1 MIKRICLA
9 VALLIVMAVVPA
21 KSQQVG
27 SWSIY
32 PVFSG
37 NNNNS
42 LVDTDNKVFYLAD
55 GWLYSYD
62 KDNDESVFYTKMN
75 GMSDT
80 DISGIY
86 YNYDKKFLLVAYSN
100 SNIDIVRENG
110 RVDNVPD
117 LKSVIL
123 TVSKAINSVDFSGDY
138 AYIATDFGYMVV
150 DCNKCVVKESFN
162 YGKAFKSIVV
172 TDKNIFAS
180 FDKKIYVSSVGES
193 HYELSSFKETNI
205 KQEMKLLKIDN
216 NSMLTTTGWFYY
228 IKIGEDP
235 TNLAMSVI
243 EKSAPSNVSM
253 SGSNMVASYKEKYIV
268 VSPDGTSQTV
278 AMPSEIDG
286 SHLSTIDGK
295 GLWNLDSN
303 GLKEFSI
310 SDGSV
315 TILHDTYRPNTSTV
329 SEPYYLTYQN
339 GTLYSM
345 NSGTNYK
352 DATNRM
358 KIAFCEMKNGEW
370 KDVSPVNPT
379 FNNNVSISKN
389 ALMGPYSPQI
399 DPNNKN
405 RIWFGSYFEGLYCVE
420 DGKQIQKVD
429 QTNSPLFLNY
439 VCCVSDLKFD
449 KEGNLWFSFYNFN
462 KTTYAPLYI
471 LPKDKLYKEN
481 LTADD
486 FISIDLGNFATTYGS
501 QLCISKDGRYVLL
514 ASNMWKSKLAII
526 DTNGTLTDI
535 SDDRVAIV
543 TTYNDQDGKNFDIGY
558 IHSIKEEN
566 NKYWLGTNTG
576 VGLINNIK
584 AAFSGNVVVNRVKV
598 PRNDGTNLADYLL
611 DGVSVNDIAID
622 GANRKWFGSSTSG
635 LYLTSSDGSEILE
648 HFSTENSPLTSD
660 EITSVACSTDDNSVF
675 IGTKKGTL
683 VYESD
688 AAPAQNDY
696 SDVYAYPNPVR
707 PDYSGHIT
715 VAGLM
720 DNSLVKITDSMGNLV
735 YSGRSTGGM
744 FVWDGLNSE
753 GSRVNTGVYYVFASQ
768 NENDKSSGCVTKI
781 LVVK

>member
-9 VALLIVMAVVPA
+9 VALLLVMAVVPA

-42 LVDTDNKVFYLAD
+42 LVDTGSKVFFLAD

-123 TVSKAINSVDFSGDY
+123 TVSKTINSVDFSGDY

-172 TDKNIFAS
+172 TDKNIFAT
-180 FDKKIYVSSVGES
+180 FDKKINVSSIGES
-193 HYELSSFKETNI
+193 HYALSSFKETNI

-295 GLWNLDSN
+295 GLWNLDSK

-345 NSGTNYK
+345 NSGRNYK
-352 DATNRM
+352 GASNGKSVM
-358 KIAFCEMKNGEW
+358 LSSLKNGVW
-370 KDVSPVNPT
+370 NNLNPIKIDIH
-379 FNNNVSISKN
+379 NKSYKSLIE
-389 ALMGPYSPQI
+389 PYGMAI
-399 DPNNKN
+399 DPFDSEK
-405 RIWFGSYFEGLYCVE
+405 IWFGSFFEGIYCVKNGE
-420 DGKQIQKVD
+420 QVQKID
-429 QTNSPLFLNY
+429 HLNSPMYLDF
-439 VCCVSDLKFD
+439 VVCVSDLKFD

-514 ASNMWKSKLAII
+514 GSNMWKSKLAII

-543 TTYNDQDGKNFDIGY
+543 STYNDQDGKNFDIGY
-558 IHSIKEEN
+558 INSIKEDN
-566 NKYWLGTNTG
+566 GKYWLATNVG

-611 DGVSVNDIAID
+611 DGLCINDIAVD

-635 LYLTSSDGSEILE
+635 LYLTSSEGSEILE

-660 EITSVACSTDDNSVF
+660 EITSVACSSDDNRVF

-720 DNSLVKITDSMGNLV
+720 DNSLVKITDSMGNLI

>member
-1 MIKRICLA
+1 MYLD
-9 VALLIVMAVVPA
+9 
-21 KSQQVG
+21 
-27 SWSIY
+27 
-32 PVFSG
+32 F
-37 NNNNS
+37 
-42 LVDTDNKVFYLAD
+42 LV
-55 GWLYSYD
+55 
-62 KDNDESVFYTKMN
+62 
-75 GMSDT
+75 
-80 DISGIY
+80 
-86 YNYDKKFLLVAYSN
+86 
-100 SNIDIVRENG
+100 
-110 RVDNVPD
+110 
-117 LKSVIL
+117 
-123 TVSKAINSVDFSGDY
+123 
-138 AYIATDFGYMVV
+138 
-150 DCNKCVVKESFN
+150 
-162 YGKAFKSIVV
+162 
-172 TDKNIFAS
+172 
-180 FDKKIYVSSVGES
+180 
-193 HYELSSFKETNI
+193 
-205 KQEMKLLKIDN
+205 
-216 NSMLTTTGWFYY
+216 
-228 IKIGEDP
+228 
-235 TNLAMSVI
+235 
-243 EKSAPSNVSM
+243 
-253 SGSNMVASYKEKYIV
+253 
-268 VSPDGTSQTV
+268 
-278 AMPSEIDG
+278 
-286 SHLSTIDGK
+286 
-295 GLWNLDSN
+295 
-303 GLKEFSI
+303 
-310 SDGSV
+310 
-315 TILHDTYRPNTSTV
+315 
-329 SEPYYLTYQN
+329 
-339 GTLYSM
+339 
-345 NSGTNYK
+345 
-352 DATNRM
+352 
-358 KIAFCEMKNGEW
+358 
-370 KDVSPVNPT
+370 
-379 FNNNVSISKN
+379 
-389 ALMGPYSPQI
+389 
-399 DPNNKN
+399 
-405 RIWFGSYFEGLYCVE
+405 
-420 DGKQIQKVD
+420 
-429 QTNSPLFLNY
+429 
-439 VCCVSDLKFD
+439 CVSDLKFD
-449 KEGNLWFSFYNFN
+449 KEGNMWFSFYNFN

-501 QLCISKDGRYVLL
+501 QLCISKDSRYVLL

-566 NKYWLGTNTG
+566 NKFWLGTNTG

-584 AAFSGNVVVNRVKV
+584 AAFSGNLVVNRVKV

-611 DGVSVNDIAID
+611 DGVYVYNIAID

-660 EITSVACSTDDNSVF
+660 EITSVACSTDDNRVF

-688 AAPAQNDY
+688 AAPSQDDY

>member
-37 NNNNS
+37 NDNRS
-42 LVDTDNKVFYLAD
+42 LVDTGSKVFFLAD

-100 SNIDIVRENG
+100 SNIDIVRESG

-172 TDKNIFAS
+172 TDKNIFAT

-205 KQEMKLLKIDN
+205 KQEMQLRKIDN
-216 NSMLTTTGWFYY
+216 SSMLTTTGWFYY

-295 GLWNLDSN
+295 GLWNLDSK

-310 SDGSV
+310 SDGSF

-345 NSGTNYK
+345 NSGRNYK
-352 DATNRM
+352 GASNGKSVM
-358 KIAFCEMKNGEW
+358 LSSLKNGVW
-370 KDVSPVNPT
+370 NNLNPIKIDIH
-379 FNNNVSISKN
+379 NKSYKSLIE
-389 ALMGPYSPQI
+389 PYGMAI
-399 DPNNKN
+399 DPFDSEK
-405 RIWFGSYFEGLYCVE
+405 IWFGSFFEGIYCVKNGE
-420 DGKQIQKVD
+420 QVQKID
-429 QTNSPLFLNY
+429 HLNSPMYLDF
-439 VCCVSDLKFD
+439 VVCVSDLKFD

-501 QLCISKDGRYVLL
+501 QLCISKDSRYVLL
-514 ASNMWKSKLAII
+514 GSNMWKSKLAII

-543 TTYNDQDGKNFDIGY
+543 STYNDQDGKNFDIGY
-558 IHSIKEEN
+558 INSIKEDN
-566 NKYWLGTNTG
+566 GKYWLATNVG

-611 DGVSVNDIAID
+611 DGLCINDIAID

-635 LYLTSSDGSEILE
+635 LYLTSSEGSEILE

-660 EITSVACSTDDNSVF
+660 EITSVACSTDDNRVF

-688 AAPAQNDY
+688 AAPAQKDY

>member
-37 NNNNS
+37 NDNRS
-42 LVDTDNKVFYLAD
+42 LVDTRSKVFFLAD

-123 TVSKAINSVDFSGDY
+123 TVSKTINSVDFSGDY

-172 TDKNIFAS
+172 TDKNIFAT

-205 KQEMKLLKIDN
+205 KQEMQLRKIDN
-216 NSMLTTTGWFYY
+216 SSMLTTTGWFYY

-253 SGSNMVASYKEKYIV
+253 SDSNMVASYKEKYIV

-295 GLWNLDSN
+295 GLWNLDSK

-345 NSGTNYK
+345 NSGRNYK
-352 DATNRM
+352 GASNGKSVM
-358 KIAFCEMKNGEW
+358 LSSLKNGVW
-370 KDVSPVNPT
+370 NNLNPIKIDIH
-379 FNNNVSISKN
+379 NKSYKSLIE
-389 ALMGPYSPQI
+389 PYGMAI
-399 DPNNKN
+399 DPFDSEK
-405 RIWFGSYFEGLYCVE
+405 IWFGSFFEGIYCVKNGE
-420 DGKQIQKVD
+420 QVQKID
-429 QTNSPLFLNY
+429 HLNSPMYLDF
-439 VCCVSDLKFD
+439 VVCVSDLKFD

-501 QLCISKDGRYVLL
+501 QLCISKDSRYVLL
-514 ASNMWKSKLAII
+514 GSNMWKSKLAII

-543 TTYNDQDGKNFDIGY
+543 STYNDQDGKNFDIGY
-558 IHSIKEEN
+558 INSIKEDN
-566 NKYWLGTNTG
+566 GKYWLATNVG

-611 DGVSVNDIAID
+611 DGLCINDIAID

-635 LYLTSSDGSEILE
+635 LYLTSSEGSEILE

-660 EITSVACSTDDNSVF
+660 EITSVACSTDDNRVF

-688 AAPAQNDY
+688 AAPAQKDY

-744 FVWDGLNSE
+744 FVWDGLNSD

-768 NENDKSSGCVTKI
+768 NENSESSGCVTKI

>member
-37 NNNNS
+37 NDNRS
-42 LVDTDNKVFYLAD
+42 LVDTGSKVFFLAD

-172 TDKNIFAS
+172 TDKNIFAT
-180 FDKKIYVSSVGES
+180 FDKKINVSSLGES

-345 NSGTNYK
+345 NSGRNYK
-352 DATNRM
+352 GASNGKSVM
-358 KIAFCEMKNGEW
+358 LSSLKNGVW
-370 KDVSPVNPT
+370 NNLNPIKIDIH
-379 FNNNVSISKN
+379 NKSYKSLIE
-389 ALMGPYSPQI
+389 PYGMAI
-399 DPNNKN
+399 DPFDSEK
-405 RIWFGSYFEGLYCVE
+405 IWFGSFFEGIYCVKNGE
-420 DGKQIQKVD
+420 QVQKID
-429 QTNSPLFLNY
+429 HLNSPMYLDF
-439 VCCVSDLKFD
+439 VVCVSDLKFD

-501 QLCISKDGRYVLL
+501 QLCISKDSRYVLL
-514 ASNMWKSKLAII
+514 GSNMWKSKLAII

-543 TTYNDQDGKNFDIGY
+543 STYNDQDGKNFDIGY
-558 IHSIKEEN
+558 INSIKEDN
-566 NKYWLGTNTG
+566 GKYWLATNVG

-611 DGVSVNDIAID
+611 DGLCINDIAID

-648 HFSTENSPLTSD
+648 HFSAENSPLTSD
-660 EITSVACSTDDNSVF
+660 EITSVACSTDDNRVF

-720 DNSLVKITDSMGNLV
+720 DNSLVKITDSMDNLI

>member
-1 MIKRICLA
+1 MIKKICLA

-37 NNNNS
+37 NNNRS
-42 LVDTDNKVFYLAD
+42 LVDTGSKVFFLAD

-123 TVSKAINSVDFSGDY
+123 TVSKTINSVDFSGDY

-172 TDKNIFAS
+172 TDKNIFAT
-180 FDKKIYVSSVGES
+180 FDKKINVSSLGES

-205 KQEMKLLKIDN
+205 KQEMQLRKIDN
-216 NSMLTTTGWFYY
+216 SSMLTTTGWFYY

-295 GLWNLDSN
+295 GLWNLDSK

-345 NSGTNYK
+345 NSGRNYK
-352 DATNRM
+352 GASNGKSVM
-358 KIAFCEMKNGEW
+358 LSSLKNGVW
-370 KDVSPVNPT
+370 NNLNPIKIDIH
-379 FNNNVSISKN
+379 NKSYKSLIE
-389 ALMGPYSPQI
+389 PYGMAI
-399 DPNNKN
+399 DPFDSEK
-405 RIWFGSYFEGLYCVE
+405 IWFGSFFEGIYCVKNGE
-420 DGKQIQKVD
+420 QVQKID
-429 QTNSPLFLNY
+429 HLNSPMYLDF
-439 VCCVSDLKFD
+439 VVCVSDLKFD

-501 QLCISKDGRYVLL
+501 QLCISKDSRYVLL
-514 ASNMWKSKLAII
+514 GSNMWKSKLAII

-543 TTYNDQDGKNFDIGY
+543 STYNDQDGKNFDIGY
-558 IHSIKEEN
+558 INSIKEDN
-566 NKYWLGTNTG
+566 GKYWLATNVG

-611 DGVSVNDIAID
+611 DGLCINDIAID

-648 HFSTENSPLTSD
+648 HFSAENSPLTSD
-660 EITSVACSTDDNSVF
+660 EITSVACSTDDNRVF

-720 DNSLVKITDSMGNLV
+720 DNSLVKITDSMGNLI

-744 FVWDGLNSE
+744 FVWDGLNSD

>member
-1 MIKRICLA
+1 MIKKICLA

-37 NNNNS
+37 NDNRS
-42 LVDTDNKVFYLAD
+42 LVDTGSKVFFLAD

-123 TVSKAINSVDFSGDY
+123 TVSKTINSVDFSGDY

-172 TDKNIFAS
+172 TDKNIFAT

-205 KQEMKLLKIDN
+205 KQEMQLRKIDN
-216 NSMLTTTGWFYY
+216 SSMLTTTGWFYY

-295 GLWNLDSN
+295 GLWNLDSK

-345 NSGTNYK
+345 NSGRNYK
-352 DATNRM
+352 GASNGKSVM
-358 KIAFCEMKNGEW
+358 LSSLKNGVW
-370 KDVSPVNPT
+370 NKLNPIKVDIH
-379 FNNNVSISKN
+379 NNSYKSLIE
-389 ALMGPYSPQI
+389 PYGMAI
-399 DPNNKN
+399 DPFDSEK
-405 RIWFGSYFEGLYCVE
+405 IWFGSFFEGIYCIKN
-420 DGKQIQKVD
+420 GKQIQKID
-429 QTNSPLFLNY
+429 HLNSPMYLDF
-439 VCCVSDLKFD
+439 VVCVSDLKFD

-514 ASNMWKSKLAII
+514 GSNMWKSKLAII

-558 IHSIKEEN
+558 INSIKEDN
-566 NKYWLGTNTG
+566 GKYWLATNVG

-611 DGVSVNDIAID
+611 DGLCINDIAID

-648 HFSTENSPLTSD
+648 HFSTENSSLTSD
-660 EITSVACSTDDNSVF
+660 EITSVACSTDDNRVF
-675 IGTKKGTL
+675 IGTKKGTF

-688 AAPAQNDY
+688 AAPSQDDY

-744 FVWDGLNSE
+744 FVWNGLNSE

>member
-62 KDNDESVFYTKMN
+62 KKNDESMFYTKMN

-150 DCNKCVVKESFN
+150 DCKKCVVKESFN

-172 TDKNIFAS
+172 TDKNIFAT
-180 FDKKIYVSSVGES
+180 FDKKICVSSVGES
-193 HYELSSFKETNI
+193 HYELSSFRETNI
-205 KQEMKLLKIDN
+205 KKEMKLVKIDN

-345 NSGTNYK
+345 NSGRNYK
-352 DATNRM
+352 GASNGKSVM
-358 KIAFCEMKNGEW
+358 LSSLKNGVW
-370 KDVSPVNPT
+370 NKLNPIKVDIH
-379 FNNNVSISKN
+379 NNSYKSLIE
-389 ALMGPYSPQI
+389 PYGMAI
-399 DPNNKN
+399 DPFDSEK
-405 RIWFGSYFEGLYCVE
+405 IWFGSFFEGIYCIKN
-420 DGKQIQKVD
+420 GKQIQKID
-429 QTNSPLFLNY
+429 HLNSPMYLDF
-439 VCCVSDLKFD
+439 VVCVSDLKFD
-449 KEGNLWFSFYNFN
+449 KEGNLCFSFYNFN

-558 IHSIKEEN
+558 INSIKEDN
-566 NKYWLGTNTG
+566 GKYWLATNVG

-611 DGVSVNDIAID
+611 DGLCINDIAID

-648 HFSTENSPLTSD
+648 HFSTENSSLTSD
-660 EITSVACSTDDNSVF
+660 EITSVACSTDDNRVF
-675 IGTKKGTL
+675 IGTKKGTF

-688 AAPAQNDY
+688 AAPSQDDY

-744 FVWDGLNSE
+744 FVWNGLNSE

>member
-150 DCNKCVVKESFN
+150 DCKKCVVKESFN

-172 TDKNIFAS
+172 TDKNIFAT
-180 FDKKIYVSSVGES
+180 FDKKICVSSVGES

-205 KQEMKLLKIDN
+205 KQEMQLRKIDN

-228 IKIGEDP
+228 IKIGEDS

-253 SGSNMVASYKEKYIV
+253 SGNNMVASYREKYIV

-345 NSGTNYK
+345 NSGRNYK
-352 DATNRM
+352 GASNGKSVM
-358 KIAFCEMKNGEW
+358 LSSLKNGVW
-370 KDVSPVNPT
+370 NKLNPIKVDIH
-379 FNNNVSISKN
+379 NKSYKSLIE
-389 ALMGPYSPQI
+389 PYGMAI
-399 DPNNKN
+399 DPFDSEK
-405 RIWFGSYFEGLYCVE
+405 IWFGSFFEGIYCVKNGE
-420 DGKQIQKVD
+420 QVQKID
-429 QTNSPLFLNY
+429 HLNSPMYLDF
-439 VCCVSDLKFD
+439 VVCVSDLKFD

-558 IHSIKEEN
+558 INSIKEDN
-566 NKYWLGTNTG
+566 GKYWLATNVG

-611 DGVSVNDIAID
+611 DGLCINDIAID

-648 HFSTENSPLTSD
+648 HFSTENSSLTSD
-660 EITSVACSTDDNSVF
+660 EITSVACSTDDNRVF
-675 IGTKKGTL
+675 IGTKKGTF

-688 AAPAQNDY
+688 AAPSQDDY

-744 FVWDGLNSE
+744 FVWNGLNSE

>member
-55 GWLYSYD
+55 GWLYYYD

-150 DCNKCVVKESFN
+150 DCKKCVVKESFN

-172 TDKNIFAS
+172 TDKNIFAT
-180 FDKKIYVSSVGES
+180 FDKKICVSSVGES

-205 KQEMKLLKIDN
+205 KQEMQLRKIDN

-253 SGSNMVASYKEKYIV
+253 SGNNMVASYREKYIV

-345 NSGTNYK
+345 NSGRNYK
-352 DATNRM
+352 GASNGKSVM
-358 KIAFCEMKNGEW
+358 LSSLKNGVW
-370 KDVSPVNPT
+370 NKLNPIKVDIH
-379 FNNNVSISKN
+379 NKSYKSLIE
-389 ALMGPYSPQI
+389 PYGMAI
-399 DPNNKN
+399 DPFDSEK
-405 RIWFGSYFEGLYCVE
+405 IWFGSFFEGIYCVKNGE
-420 DGKQIQKVD
+420 QVQKID
-429 QTNSPLFLNY
+429 HLNSPMYLDF
-439 VCCVSDLKFD
+439 VVCVSDLKFD

-558 IHSIKEEN
+558 INSIKEDN
-566 NKYWLGTNTG
+566 GKYWLATNVG

-611 DGVSVNDIAID
+611 DGLCINDIAID

-648 HFSTENSPLTSD
+648 HFSTENSSLTSD
-660 EITSVACSTDDNSVF
+660 EITSVACSTDDNRVF
-675 IGTKKGTL
+675 IGTKKGTF

-688 AAPAQNDY
+688 AAPSQDDY

-744 FVWDGLNSE
+744 FVWNGLNSE

>member
-9 VALLIVMAVVPA
+9 VALLLVMAVVPA

-37 NNNNS
+37 NDNRS
-42 LVDTDNKVFYLAD
+42 LVDTGSKVFFLAD

-172 TDKNIFAS
+172 TDKNIFAT
-180 FDKKIYVSSVGES
+180 FDKKINVSSVGES

-295 GLWNLDSN
+295 GLWNLDSK
-303 GLKEFSI
+303 GLKKFSI

-345 NSGTNYK
+345 NSGRNYK
-352 DATNRM
+352 GASNEKSVMLSSLKDGVWNNLNPI
-358 KIAFCEMKNGEW
+358 KIDIHNKSYKSLIE
-370 KDVSPVNPT
+370 
-379 FNNNVSISKN
+379 
-389 ALMGPYSPQI
+389 PYGMAI
-399 DPNNKN
+399 DPFDSEK
-405 RIWFGSYFEGLYCVE
+405 IWFGSFFEGIYCVKNGE
-420 DGKQIQKVD
+420 QVQKID
-429 QTNSPLFLNY
+429 HLNSPMYLDF
-439 VCCVSDLKFD
+439 VVCVSDLKFD

-514 ASNMWKSKLAII
+514 GSNMWKSKLAII

-543 TTYNDQDGKNFDIGY
+543 STYNDQDGKNFDIGY
-558 IHSIKEEN
+558 INSIKEDN
-566 NKYWLGTNTG
+566 GKYWLATNVG

-611 DGVSVNDIAID
+611 DGLCINDIAVD

-635 LYLTSSDGSEILE
+635 LYLTSSEGSEILE

-660 EITSVACSTDDNSVF
+660 EITSVACSSDDNRVF

-720 DNSLVKITDSMGNLV
+720 DNSLVKITDSMGNLI

>member
-37 NNNNS
+37 NDNRS
-42 LVDTDNKVFYLAD
+42 LVDTGSKVFFLAD
-55 GWLYSYD
+55 VWLYSYD

-123 TVSKAINSVDFSGDY
+123 TVSKTINSVDFSGDY

-172 TDKNIFAS
+172 TDKNIFAT

-295 GLWNLDSN
+295 GLWNLDSK

-345 NSGTNYK
+345 NSGRNYK
-352 DATNRM
+352 GASNGKSVM
-358 KIAFCEMKNGEW
+358 LSSLKNGVW
-370 KDVSPVNPT
+370 NNLNPIKIDIH
-379 FNNNVSISKN
+379 NKSYKSLIE
-389 ALMGPYSPQI
+389 PYGMAI
-399 DPNNKN
+399 DPFDSEK
-405 RIWFGSYFEGLYCVE
+405 IWFGSFFEGIYCVKNGE
-420 DGKQIQKVD
+420 QVQKID
-429 QTNSPLFLNY
+429 HLNSPMYLDF
-439 VCCVSDLKFD
+439 VVCVSDLKFD

-501 QLCISKDGRYVLL
+501 QLCISKDSRYVLL
-514 ASNMWKSKLAII
+514 GSNMWKSKLAII

-543 TTYNDQDGKNFDIGY
+543 STYNDQDGKNFDIGY
-558 IHSIKEEN
+558 INSIKEDN
-566 NKYWLGTNTG
+566 GKYWLATNVG

-611 DGVSVNDIAID
+611 DGLCINDIAID

-635 LYLTSSDGSEILE
+635 LYLTSSEGSEILE

-660 EITSVACSTDDNSVF
+660 EITSVACSTDDNRVF

-688 AAPAQNDY
+688 AAPAQKDY

>member
-37 NNNNS
+37 NDNRS
-42 LVDTDNKVFYLAD
+42 LVDTGSKVFFLAD

-123 TVSKAINSVDFSGDY
+123 TVSKTINSVDFSGDY

-172 TDKNIFAS
+172 TDKNIFAT
-180 FDKKIYVSSVGES
+180 FDKKINVSSVGES

-205 KQEMKLLKIDN
+205 KQEMQLRKIDN
-216 NSMLTTTGWFYY
+216 SSMLTTTGWFYY

-295 GLWNLDSN
+295 GLWNLDSK

-345 NSGTNYK
+345 NSGRNYK
-352 DATNRM
+352 GASNGKSVM
-358 KIAFCEMKNGEW
+358 LSSLKNGVW
-370 KDVSPVNPT
+370 NNLNPIKIDIH
-379 FNNNVSISKN
+379 NKSYKSLIE
-389 ALMGPYSPQI
+389 PYGMAI
-399 DPNNKN
+399 DPFDSEK
-405 RIWFGSYFEGLYCVE
+405 IWFGSFFEGIYCVKNGE
-420 DGKQIQKVD
+420 QVQKID
-429 QTNSPLFLNY
+429 HLNSPMYLDF
-439 VCCVSDLKFD
+439 VVCVSDLKFD

-501 QLCISKDGRYVLL
+501 QLCISKDSRYVLL
-514 ASNMWKSKLAII
+514 GSNMWKSKLAII

-543 TTYNDQDGKNFDIGY
+543 STYNDQDGKNFDIGY
-558 IHSIKEEN
+558 INSIKEDN
-566 NKYWLGTNTG
+566 GKYWLATNVG

-611 DGVSVNDIAID
+611 DGLCINDIAID

-635 LYLTSSDGSEILE
+635 LYLTSSEGSEILE
-648 HFSTENSPLTSD
+648 HFSTENSLLTSD
-660 EITSVACSTDDNSVF
+660 EITSVACSTDDNRVF

-720 DNSLVKITDSMGNLV
+720 DNSLVKITDSMGNLI

-744 FVWDGLNSE
+744 FVWDGLNSD

>member
-37 NNNNS
+37 NDNRS
-42 LVDTDNKVFYLAD
+42 LVDTGSKVFFLAD

-123 TVSKAINSVDFSGDY
+123 TVSKTINSVDFSGDY
-138 AYIATDFGYMVV
+138 AYVATDFGYMVV

-172 TDKNIFAS
+172 TDKNIFAT
-180 FDKKIYVSSVGES
+180 FEKKIYVSSVGES

-205 KQEMKLLKIDN
+205 KQEMQLRKIDN
-216 NSMLTTTGWFYY
+216 SSMLTTTGWFYY

-295 GLWNLDSN
+295 GLWNLDSK

-310 SDGSV
+310 SNGSF

-345 NSGTNYK
+345 NSGRNYK
-352 DATNRM
+352 GAS
-358 KIAFCEMKNGEW
+358 NGKSVMLSSL
-370 KDVSPVNPT
+370 KDGVWNNLNPIKVDIH
-379 FNNNVSISKN
+379 NKSYKSLIE
-389 ALMGPYSPQI
+389 PYGMAI
-399 DPNNKN
+399 DPFDSEK
-405 RIWFGSYFEGLYCVE
+405 IWFGSFFEGIYCVKNGE
-420 DGKQIQKVD
+420 QVQKID
-429 QTNSPLFLNY
+429 HLNSPMYLDF
-439 VCCVSDLKFD
+439 VVCVSDLKFD

-501 QLCISKDGRYVLL
+501 QLCISKDSRYVLL
-514 ASNMWKSKLAII
+514 GSNMWKSKLAII

-535 SDDRVAIV
+535 SDDRVVIV
-543 TTYNDQDGKNFDIGY
+543 STYNDQDGKNFDIGY
-558 IHSIKEEN
+558 INSIKEDN
-566 NKYWLGTNTG
+566 GKYWLATNVG

-611 DGVSVNDIAID
+611 DGLCINDIAID

-660 EITSVACSTDDNSVF
+660 EITSVACSTDDNRVF

-688 AAPAQNDY
+688 AAPSQDDY

-707 PDYSGHIT
+707 PYYSGHIT

-744 FVWDGLNSE
+744 FVWDGLNSD

-768 NENDKSSGCVTKI
+768 NENSESSGCVTKI

>member
-9 VALLIVMAVVPA
+9 VALLLVMAVVPA

-37 NNNNS
+37 NDNRS
-42 LVDTDNKVFYLAD
+42 LVDTGSKVFFLAD

-123 TVSKAINSVDFSGDY
+123 TVSKTINSVDFSGDY

-172 TDKNIFAS
+172 TDKNIFAT

-205 KQEMKLLKIDN
+205 KQEMQLRKIDN
-216 NSMLTTTGWFYY
+216 SSMLTTTGWFYY

-345 NSGTNYK
+345 NSGRNYK
-352 DATNRM
+352 GASNGKSVM
-358 KIAFCEMKNGEW
+358 LSSLKNGVW
-370 KDVSPVNPT
+370 NNLNPIKIDIH
-379 FNNNVSISKN
+379 NKSYKSLIE
-389 ALMGPYSPQI
+389 PYGMAI
-399 DPNNKN
+399 DPFDSEK
-405 RIWFGSYFEGLYCVE
+405 IWFGSFFEGIYCVKNGE
-420 DGKQIQKVD
+420 QVQKID
-429 QTNSPLFLNY
+429 HLNSPMYLDF
-439 VCCVSDLKFD
+439 VVCVSDLKFD

-514 ASNMWKSKLAII
+514 GSNMWKSKLAII

-543 TTYNDQDGKNFDIGY
+543 STYNDQDGKNFDIGY
-558 IHSIKEEN
+558 INSIKEDN
-566 NKYWLGTNTG
+566 GKYWLATNVG

-611 DGVSVNDIAID
+611 DGLCINDIAID

-648 HFSTENSPLTSD
+648 HFSAENSPLTSD
-660 EITSVACSTDDNSVF
+660 EITSVACSTDDNRVF

-720 DNSLVKITDSMGNLV
+720 DNSLVKITDSMGNLI

-744 FVWDGLNSE
+744 FVWDGLNSD

>member
-150 DCNKCVVKESFN
+150 DCKKCVVKESFN

-172 TDKNIFAS
+172 TDKNIFAT
-180 FDKKIYVSSVGES
+180 FDKKICVSSVGES

-205 KQEMKLLKIDN
+205 KQEMQLRKIDN
-216 NSMLTTTGWFYY
+216 SSMLTTTGWFYY

-253 SGSNMVASYKEKYIV
+253 SGNNMVASYREKYIV

-345 NSGTNYK
+345 NSGRNYK
-352 DATNRM
+352 GASNGKSVM
-358 KIAFCEMKNGEW
+358 LSSLKNGVW
-370 KDVSPVNPT
+370 NKLNPIKVDIH
-379 FNNNVSISKN
+379 NKSYKSLIE
-389 ALMGPYSPQI
+389 PYGMAI
-399 DPNNKN
+399 DPFDSEK
-405 RIWFGSYFEGLYCVE
+405 IWFGSFFEGIYCVKNGE
-420 DGKQIQKVD
+420 QVQKID
-429 QTNSPLFLNY
+429 HLNSPMYLDF
-439 VCCVSDLKFD
+439 VVCVSDLKFD

-558 IHSIKEEN
+558 INSIKEDN
-566 NKYWLGTNTG
+566 GKYWLATNVG

-611 DGVSVNDIAID
+611 DGLCINDIAID

-648 HFSTENSPLTSD
+648 HFSTENSSLTSD
-660 EITSVACSTDDNSVF
+660 EITSVACSTDDNRVF
-675 IGTKKGTL
+675 IGTKKGTF

-688 AAPAQNDY
+688 AAPSQDDY

-744 FVWDGLNSE
+744 FVWNGLNSE